1 MDNKI
6 TYQELS
12 ETLAKRNGIKLANAE
27 RFSKTIFE
35 IIEEKIVSE
44 GLVKI
49 KGLGTFKLIEVLPRE
64 SVDVSTGARILI
76 PGHTKITFTPDCA
89 LREQVNKPFADFQT
103 VIINEDTNIEEMERI
118 EGVQCELIEEVSGS
132 KKSETE
138 NVNIDSECEIKS
150 ESEIQESAV
159 AHESELSVPSATNAD
174 ILEVNEFSY
183 SVPDTKDSID
193 EETEPLQEIILDGEE
208 DRPDSEPSEV
218 PETTSEVEVY
228 IEPFV
233 VASEIETE
241 DAENKLLP
249 DVIQDQERADEKV
262 QGSEVVE
269 PRPVQV
275 DQNKV
280 QTNIWMHLFYILLM
294 LVLMSVSYILG
305 YYKVLCPCEKENI
318 NIESTESVKKDS
330 VINSAKIIKQERPE
344 DLYPQVP
351 GGKYLIIGVK
361 KTREMKVGDN
371 LFKIAREEYGDK
383 EFAQYIIVLNQFVN
397 PDVISKGYPIK
408 LPELQEVK

>member
-6 TYQELS
+6 TYQELA
-12 ETLAKRNGIKLANAE
+12 ETLAKRNGIKQGNAE

-76 PGHTKITFTPDCA
+76 PGHTKITFTPDSA

-103 VIINEDTNIEEMERI
+103 VIINEDTNIEDMERI

-150 ESEIQESAV
+150 ESEIQESTV
-159 AHESELSVPSATNAD
+159 ANESELSVPSATNAD

-228 IEPFV
+228 IEPFI

-241 DAENKLLP
+241 DAENKHLP